1 MTRPFLF
8 QLGILLVLFH
18 CSIIGVS
25 ARSDNNIGS
34 TTADIITVSIPIFR
48 IDLTFLSNGNNRKL
62 LRGGSQSLMNQ
73 DESSQTSTTQL
84 SQRALQSSSTKN
96 DNDSDSIIDDT
107 IQSVAE
113 SHLTNIYTQ
122 QFLIEPSQVLLTVA
136 TTNTNNN
143 DSSSSSSSSSSGL
156 TTNGIYI
163 RSSFLGGVVSF
174 PTVDQKG
181 NELNIPTRSEL
192 EKVTLNAFR
201 IPGYGELFLNELKDV
216 GSDELGTFL
225 LLVHIVLNCLGGIH
239 SLGGVLG
246 ILFGI

>member
-1 MTRPFLF
+1 MTRPFLLL
-8 QLGILLVLFH
+8 LGILLALFH

-25 ARSDNNIGS
+25 ARSDNNID

-84 SQRALQSSSTKN
+84 SQRALQSSSTN
-96 DNDSDSIIDDT
+96 NNNDSDSIIDDT

-136 TTNTNNN
+136 TTNN

-174 PTVDQKG
+174 PTTDQKG
-181 NELNIPTRSEL
+181 NELSIPTRSEL

-201 IPGYGELFLNELKDV
+201 IPGYGELFLNDLKDV
-216 GSDELGTFL
+216 GSDELGTL
-225 LLVHIVLNCLGGIH
+225 RVV
-239 SLGGVLG
+239 
-246 ILFGI
+246 